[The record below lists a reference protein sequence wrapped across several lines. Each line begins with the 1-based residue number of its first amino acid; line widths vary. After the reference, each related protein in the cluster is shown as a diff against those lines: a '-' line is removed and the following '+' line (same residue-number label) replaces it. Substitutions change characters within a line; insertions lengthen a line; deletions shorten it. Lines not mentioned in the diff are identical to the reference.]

1 MKKVNKLAAF
11 ALGAIAMLTACT
23 EPVPTSY
30 TVTGLLPDST
40 MNGKEVIIRSTT
52 SRDVIATTTVNG
64 NKFVF
69 EGVADTIKHCIAQV
83 KGTRSFSQFILENGN
98 IELDLTVNKYY
109 TFKPSGTKNNDI
121 FAEILEDSILNI
133 AAPKSEGEQWFS
145 KHNNDII
152 GILLLRTTFFDALAI
167 DDKISII
174 ENFGEN
180 LKNEKYVKDIYD
192 RLKAQKATAVGE
204 NFVDFQ
210 GTDAAGNPVKLSDYV
225 GKGNYV
231 LVDMW
236 ASWCGPCKREI
247 PNLAEIHNLYNDKGV
262 TVLGVFV
269 WDDVKNLKPT
279 MEAEKVTWAQ
289 IIDSEKCAT
298 ELYGV
303 DGIPAIMLIGPD
315 GTILERGSSMRGE
328 NMKKTIEKYLQK

>member
-1 MKKVNKLAAF
+1 
-11 ALGAIAMLTACT
+11 
-23 EPVPTSY
+23 
-30 TVTGLLPDST
+30 
-40 MNGKEVIIRSTT
+40 
-52 SRDVIATTTVNG
+52 
-64 NKFVF
+64 
-69 EGVADTIKHCIAQV
+69 
-83 KGTRSFSQFILENGN
+83 
-98 IELDLTVNKYY
+98 
-109 TFKPSGTKNNDI
+109 
-121 FAEILEDSILNI
+121 
-133 AAPKSEGEQWFS
+133 
-145 KHNNDII
+145 
-152 GILLLRTTFFDALAI
+152 
-167 DDKISII
+167 
-174 ENFGEN
+174 
-180 LKNEKYVKDIYD
+180 
-192 RLKAQKATAVGE
+192 
-204 NFVDFQ
+204 
-210 GTDAAGNPVKLSDYV
+210 VKLSDYV

-247 PNLAEIHNLYNDKGV
+247 PNLAEVHNLYKDKGV